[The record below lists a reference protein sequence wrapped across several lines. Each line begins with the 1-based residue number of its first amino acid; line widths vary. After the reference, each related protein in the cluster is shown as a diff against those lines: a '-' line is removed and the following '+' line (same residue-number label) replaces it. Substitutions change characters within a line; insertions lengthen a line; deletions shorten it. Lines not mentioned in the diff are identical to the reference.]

1 MPRMR
6 LSPQVIRAIGQILAV
21 SYPLL
26 ALSTGARGVYQLCC
40 KPGVS
45 DYLAP
50 TLTTVAALC
59 YLLATFGFVIR
70 KPAAWRMAVGLLS
83 FETAGVLLV
92 GTLTVLEPTAIGH
105 TAWSYF
111 GKDYGFLP
119 LLQPILGLVW
129 LLWRENREAYGVVSG
144 RGAGAEGKH

>member
-1 MPRMR
+1 MPRMS
-6 LSPQVIRAIGQILAV
+6 LSPQFIRAIGQILAV

-50 TLTTVAALC
+50 TITTVAALC
-59 YLLATFGFVIR
+59 YLLATLGFIVR
-70 KPAAWRMAVGLLS
+70 KPAAWRLAVGLLS
-83 FETAGVLLV
+83 FEIMGVLLV
-92 GTLTVLEPTAIGH
+92 GSLTLLQPGAIGH

-111 GKDYGFLP
+111 GRDYGFLP
-119 LLQPILGLVW
+119 LVQPILGLIW
-129 LLWRENREAYGVVSG
+129 LLWRENRRAYGV
-144 RGAGAEGKH
+144 